1 MTSAELRA
9 AGQLGGHALAGM
21 VSRVEQVHRAVAGR
35 AVGPLHEAAEPAR
48 IIHDAVARGVY
59 ATVRGASSAA
69 GSMSGRVA
77 SRFGTGNRAAGG
89 NLALAMLAAVNAVA
103 GDRLGPDLAPLAIKM
118 AVRAGEQDVDL
129 VTEELA
135 AAFPQPTAR
144 LAVFVHGLSE
154 TDRSWHR
161 KAAAHLPYGP
171 RLHADFG
178 YTPVYLRYCTG
189 RHVSDNGRNLADLLD
204 RLLASWPV
212 QVRDVVLVGH
222 SMGGLVIRSAC
233 HHGTQASA
241 LWAQRL
247 RQVFYLGSPHMGAPL
262 AGAAGLAGL
271 APGKTPE
278 TRPFVTLVN
287 GSSSGI
293 KDLRYGYLP
302 SVDWDGCDQDSCLLD
317 HRSDVPLLSEAGH
330 FAVSATVTADP
341 ASPVGAVAGDL
352 LVQPA
357 SAQGSRRGRQHIPFP
372 GRRGLGGMHHF
383 DLLNHPAVWAAMRD
397 ILDRAGRWP
406 GPAASTG
413 S

>member
-1 MTSAELRA
+1 MTPAELRA
-9 AGQLGGHALAGM
+9 AGQLGGRALTGRALTGK

-35 AVGPLHEAAEPAR
+35 
-48 IIHDAVARGVY
+48 
-59 ATVRGASSAA
+59 
-69 GSMSGRVA
+69 VA
-77 SRFGTGNRAAGG
+77 SRFGAGNRPAGEAAGG

-103 GDRLGPDLAPLAIKM
+103 GDRLGPDLAPRAIKM

-171 RLHADFG
+171 RLRADFG
-178 YTPVYLRYCTG
+178 YTPVYLRYSTG
-189 RHVSDNGRNLADLLD
+189 RHVSDNGHKLADLLD

-212 QVRDVVLVGH
+212 QVSDLVLVGH
-222 SMGGLVIRSAC
+222 STGGLVIRSAC
-233 HHGTQASA
+233 HYGTQASA
-241 LWAQRL
+241 SWAQRL
-247 RQVFYLGSPHMGAPL
+247 RQVFYLGSPHMGAPR
-262 AGAAGLAGL
+262 ARAAGRAGL
-271 APGKTPE
+271 TLGKTPE
-278 TRPFVTLVN
+278 TTPFVTLVN

-293 KDLRYGYLP
+293 KDLRYGYLR

-317 HRSDVPLLSEAGH
+317 HRSDVPLPSGAGH
-330 FAVSATVTADP
+330 FAVSATATAGP
-341 ASPVGAVAGDL
+341 ASPVGAVVGDL
-352 LVQPA
+352 LIQPA
-357 SAQGSRRGRQHIPFP
+357 SARGRRGGREHIPFP
-372 GRRGLGGMHHF
+372 GRPGPGGMHHF